1 MLPYMAYMDPMGIVI
16 KALFIPM
23 KKQKKTCWVSH
34 KASDL
39 QMPPAPSSMVPKVSR
54 PAMYRSVAV
63 KPKSGSVSAD
73 VDVL

>member
-1 MLPYMAYMDPMGIVI
+1 
-16 KALFIPM
+16 M

-39 QMPPAPSSMVPKVSR
+39 QMPPAPSSMVPKVPR
-54 PAMYRSVAV
+54 PAGGVSVAV
-63 KPKSGSVSAD
+63 KPKSGSVAAD